1 MTSKLYVGNLPFTV
15 TEDALNQLFAEVG
28 AVQSAKVVLD
38 KMTGKS
44 KGFGFVEY
52 SNEDDARKAIDK
64 FNGYELDGRTIK
76 VSEARPR
83 EETGGGG
90 GGGGP
95 RFRSHGGGGGPR
107 GGGGGDRRGG
117 NRGGGGGG
125 GGSRYDRRG

>member
-1 MTSKLYVGNLPFTV
+1 MTSKLYVGNLPFNV
-15 TEDALNQLFAEVG
+15 TEDALNELFAECG

-52 SNEDDARKAIDK
+52 DSEEDARKAIEK
-64 FNGYELDGRTIK
+64 FDGYELDGRTIK

-83 EETGGGG
+83 EDHGGGG
-90 GGGGP
+90 GGGG

-107 GGGGGDRRGG
+107 GGGGGGG
-117 NRGGGGGG
+117 GRPQRGGGGG
-125 GGSRYDRRG
+125 RPDRRSY